1 MHATMRAKIVR
12 IDELLQAEYGDRP
25 QPPPSEPLDELVF
38 TILSQNTTSKN
49 YHRAYNQLKERF
61 PTWEEVLGAPQEE
74 VEAAIRTAGLAN
86 VKAPRIQKILR
97 QVAKER
103 GELSLSFLH
112 QLPLDEAF
120 QYLLKFDGVGPKTA
134 ACVLLFSCG
143 MPAFP
148 VDTHVHRLSQRLGLV
163 PEGTSAAA
171 SQDILQELVPP
182 EAAHRFHVNLVSH
195 GRAVCKAQRPR
206 CEKCVIAGE
215 CQFFSREEE
224 GKK

>member
-120 QYLLKFDGVGPKTA
+120 QYLLKFDGVASRLATV
-134 ACVLLFSCG
+134 CFVLLRPACFSCRYPCAQAQPEAG
-143 MPAFP
+143 P
-148 VDTHVHRLSQRLGLV
+148 V

-171 SQDILQELVPP
+171 P
-182 EAAHRFHVNLVSH
+182 
-195 GRAVCKAQRPR
+195 GYT
-206 CEKCVIAGE
+206 AGA
-215 CQFFSREEE
+215 CPS
-224 GKK
+224 